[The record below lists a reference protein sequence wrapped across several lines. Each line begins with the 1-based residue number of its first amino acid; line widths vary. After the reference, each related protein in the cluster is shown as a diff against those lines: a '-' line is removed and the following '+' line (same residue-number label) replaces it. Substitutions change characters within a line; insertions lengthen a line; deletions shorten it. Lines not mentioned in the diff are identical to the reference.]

1 MDLKTVLQAVN
12 QISEE
17 KGIDVE
23 RVVEAIENSLA
34 TAYRR
39 EYLDKGA
46 DVRAKLNRKSGEV
59 NFFRVREV
67 VDESTVRIVEDGEAE
82 EETKD

>member
-17 KGIDVE
+17 KGIDAEKVI
-23 RVVEAIENSLA
+23 EAIENSLA

-46 DVRAKLNRKSGEV
+46 DVRAKLNRKTGEV
-59 NFFRVREV
+59 NFFRVKVV
-67 VDESTVRIVEDGEAE
+67 VDESTVRIVEEGEIE
-82 EETKD
+82 IDVR